1 MRLDWLRGVPHGPG
15 GLYVLRVLRQRRV
28 CHRRL
33 LYIPKGTLCTTL
45 EWGLENAYGET
56 WFYQTE
62 SGAVVEIGTDTVQ
75 GAPSYILYESPN
87 AWVLYLYGNQDL
99 EPYRLEGIAD
109 RYDFGQ
115 FA

>member
-1 MRLDWLRGVPHGPG
+1 M
-15 GLYVLRVLRQRRV
+15 
-28 CHRRL
+28 
-33 LYIPKGTLCTTL
+33 
-45 EWGLENAYGET
+45 
-56 WFYQTE
+56 
-62 SGAVVEIGTDTVQ
+62 VEIGTDTVQ